1 MCLKWK
7 QIDVIHFNFIFF
19 LCYFLYAVYRL
30 HILNNLKI
38 LVSTNKFFKLADVP
52 YSTVVILFDKMI
64 KVTIFSAITQINAV
78 KGYNK
83 PLQMMKNGNFS
94 IKTINE

>member
-83 PLQMMKNGNFS
+83 PLQMMKNGNFL